1 MNRAPC
7 LNNLSGADAGR
18 LKAGLIAD
26 RAAVRTECGQ
36 VSRAIHKLA
45 EVAGAEYG
53 SRDCMIEAVSRL
65 GCRVTQGLGPYETG
79 MSATTG
85 SGGLHVA
92 LMAEYDA
99 LPVIGHACGHNLVS
113 GASLAAFMLLMR
125 VADQIDLKVTLF
137 GTPSEEIGAAKIELA
152 ESGAFD
158 EVDFAMMVHPAPSGV
173 DAPRMAALARYQV
186 GIESAA
192 SGHSSAYS
200 SGVTV
205 SEAWHVLATGL
216 GLLPRLLPPGATVDW
231 EVLSTSGS
239 AAVQARHLIADVIL
253 RVWEDAH
260 FQAAAEALAA
270 TCGAVATITRT
281 KIECSLTQRFMPAM
295 RQNAGLAR
303 LWRGNRAALGMT
315 SRAVPFPAATD
326 LGALSLRI
334 PCLHPYFSIGCWP
347 AKNHDPE
354 FTQAAVSE
362 RAHSAMVNAG
372 TAMAMTVV
380 DVAAVGYPTLHEE
393 NYTESIST
401 QRS

>member
-1 MNRAPC
+1 MNKKPR
-7 LNNLSGADAGR
+7 LSNLSSANAGR
-18 LKAGLIAD
+18 VKAELIAD

-36 VSRAIHKLA
+36 VSHTIHKLA
-45 EVAGAEYG
+45 EVAGSEYG

-65 GCRVTQGLGPYETG
+65 GCRVTQGLGSYETG

-85 SGGLHVA
+85 TGGLHVA

-99 LPVIGHACGHNLVS
+99 LPGIGHACGHNLVS
-113 GASLAAFMLLMR
+113 GASLAAFMLLTR
-125 VADQIDLKVTLF
+125 VVDQIDLKVTLF
-137 GTPSEEIGAAKIELA
+137 GTPSEEIGAAKVDLV
-152 ESGAFD
+152 ESGVFD
-158 EVDFAMMVHPAPSGV
+158 GVDFAMMVHPAPIGV

-186 GIESAA
+186 SIESAA
-192 SGHSSAYS
+192 SGHSSVYS
-200 SGVTV
+200 SDVTV

-216 GLLPRLLPPGATVDW
+216 GLLPRQLPPGTIVDW

-239 AAVQARHLIADVIL
+239 ASVQARRLEADVIL

-260 FQAAAEALAA
+260 LQAAAEALAA

-281 KIECSLTQRFMPAM
+281 KIECSAAQCFMPAM
-295 RQNAGLAR
+295 RQNVGLAR
-303 LWRGNRAALGMT
+303 LWQGNRAALGMT
-315 SRAVPFPAATD
+315 SQTIPFPAATD

-347 AKNHDPE
+347 VKNHDPE
-354 FTQAAVSE
+354 FAQAAVSE

-380 DVAAVGYPTLHEE
+380 DVAAVGYPNLHEK
-393 NYTESIST
+393 NYTESISM

>member
-1 MNRAPC
+1 M
-7 LNNLSGADAGR
+7 
-18 LKAGLIAD
+18 
-26 RAAVRTECGQ
+26 
-36 VSRAIHKLA
+36 
-45 EVAGAEYG
+45 
-53 SRDCMIEAVSRL
+53 
-65 GCRVTQGLGPYETG
+65 
-79 MSATTG
+79 
-85 SGGLHVA
+85 
-92 LMAEYDA
+92 
-99 LPVIGHACGHNLVS
+99 
-113 GASLAAFMLLMR
+113 
-125 VADQIDLKVTLF
+125 TLF

-260 FQAAAEALAA
+260 LQAAAEALAA